1 MRIHRSLLILIL
13 ALIFAVIPLLAAWLD
28 EPYLVSLFTRIA
40 IFALA
45 AISLDLILGYGGM
58 VSFGHAAFFGLGSY
72 VTAIL
77 WQHAEEGEPLLG
89 IFAGAQQALIA
100 WPAAMAVGGLAAL
113 LIGLVSLRTSGLYFI
128 MITLA
133 FAQMLYY
140 FFVSFGRYGGEDG
153 LALYSR
159 NTLPGLDLAD
169 PVTFYY
175 VTVALLGAF
184 LLLFHRLVDARLGA
198 VLRGCRQNEQR
209 MRALGFPVLRYK
221 LAAFVIA
228 GMAAAL
234 AGALMANHIEYTSP
248 TFLHWKQ
255 SGEFLI
261 MVALGGIGSL
271 YGAVLGAGALVLL
284 EEQLSIYT
292 EHWQV
297 ILGPILI
304 AVVFFA
310 RRGLYGFLVRSSDDG

>member
-1 MRIHRSLLILIL
+1 MNMPRGILVALL
-13 ALIFAVIPLLAAWLD
+13 AAGFAAVPLLAAWLD

-45 AISLDLILGYGGM
+45 AASLDLILGYGGM
-58 VSFGHAAFFGLGSY
+58 VSFGHAAFFGLGGY

-77 WQHAEEGEPLLG
+77 WLHAEEGEPLFGLLPG
-89 IFAGAQQALIA
+89 TQQALAA
-100 WPAAMAVGGLAAL
+100 WPAAMAVAGIAAL

-140 FFVSFGRYGGEDG
+140 LFVSFGRYGGEDG

-159 NTLPGLDLAD
+159 NLLPGLDLAD

-175 VTVALLGAF
+175 VVLGLLALF
-184 LLLFHRLVDARLGA
+184 LLLFHRLVDARLGF

-221 LAAFVIA
+221 LTAFVIA

-234 AGALMANHIEYTSP
+234 AGALMVNQIEYTSP

-261 MVALGGIGSL
+261 MVVLGGIGSL

-297 ILGPILI
+297 ILGPVLI

-310 RRGLYGFLVRSSDDG
+310 RRGLYGFLVRNGDA